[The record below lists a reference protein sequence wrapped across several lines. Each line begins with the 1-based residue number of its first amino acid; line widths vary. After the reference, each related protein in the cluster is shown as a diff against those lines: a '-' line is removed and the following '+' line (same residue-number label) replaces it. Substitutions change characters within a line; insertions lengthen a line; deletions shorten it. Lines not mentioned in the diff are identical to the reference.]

1 VGQLTKLQIIPQ
13 NKVRIDSS
21 KIIISIPMR
30 CTMSNTLAFSVV
42 FCAAVVLATGA
53 FAEEE
58 QCYNPAGIAVGPK
71 GMQNIRPKNTFVG
84 TIFERKGSD
93 NCPCSFVSFSS
104 SLP

>member
-1 VGQLTKLQIIPQ
+1 
-13 NKVRIDSS
+13 
-21 KIIISIPMR
+21 MR

-104 SLP
+104 SLR